1 MKQILPILIILFFA
15 FPASS
20 KWKKIYEN
28 ETFIEFFEID
38 AVKKIDEI
46 IYIWSMRDFKRSQKN
61 GNLST
66 KFYSMYNC
74 EEMKFRIL
82 TIIEYPTNMGKGRN
96 FTYTK
101 NTTSILEDS
110 DWVYPIKDSLDH
122 NKFSLICNQP

>member
-1 MKQILPILIILFFA
+1 M
-15 FPASS
+15 S
-20 KWKKIYEN
+20 
-28 ETFIEFFEID
+28 
-38 AVKKIDEI
+38 
-46 IYIWSMRDFKRSQKN
+46 DFKRSQKN

-74 EEMKFRIL
+74 KEMKFRIL

-122 NKFSLICNQP
+122 NKFSLICNHP

>member
-1 MKQILPILIILFFA
+1 MQLKRLMKLFIF
-15 FPASS
+15 
-20 KWKKIYEN
+20 
-28 ETFIEFFEID
+28 
-38 AVKKIDEI
+38 
-46 IYIWSMRDFKRSQKN
+46 WSMRDFKRSQKN

-74 EEMKFRIL
+74 EKIKFRIL

-110 DWVYPIKDSLDH
+110 DWVYPIVKDSLDH
-122 NKFSLICNQP
+122 NKFSFICDKPNFFNKLVTNSKF